1 MNICQ
6 DSSSGLFYHTLIAN
20 DVMAID
26 TTLKN
31 LSTQTHNI
39 VQIFLYSQVHESI
52 IVQIYGMNVDSIR
65 SQI

>member
-1 MNICQ
+1 
-6 DSSSGLFYHTLIAN
+6 
-20 DVMAID
+20 MAID